1 MTEATTNVST
11 QGLGDNQVA
20 VLDYSTRQFVVVT
33 FDGHYPDDVE
43 EKLYELGYEVSN
55 CAWMT

>member
-1 MTEATTNVST
+1 MDKATTNVNVQT
-11 QGLGDNQVA
+11 LADNQVA
-20 VLDYSTRQFVVVT
+20 VLDYSRRIYTIVT